1 MFKPREIGKCTQ
13 GNDVFNESP
22 VAASVIGK
30 SGNETE
36 NFKNS
41 QVRKIFISG
50 FTIGEL
56 LQVFWVFVATIQ
68 QDYFTFDKLW
78 TGVFKFR
85 STSDSTQHS
94 PQNPVLSL
102 LFPSPLC
109 NAVKKHFPSGTSR
122 QSTLQYINTQ

>member
-56 LQVFWVFVATIQ
+56 LQVF
-68 QDYFTFDKLW
+68 
-78 TGVFKFR
+78 
-85 STSDSTQHS
+85 
-94 PQNPVLSL
+94 
-102 LFPSPLC
+102 
-109 NAVKKHFPSGTSR
+109 
-122 QSTLQYINTQ
+122 